1 MEPMLACDI
10 YHMRGVKK
18 DTFHEVTRVMVPRD
32 FPAVMVTV
40 AWVSAEEVVRDGASN
55 GAP

>member
-1 MEPMLACDI
+1 MLACDI